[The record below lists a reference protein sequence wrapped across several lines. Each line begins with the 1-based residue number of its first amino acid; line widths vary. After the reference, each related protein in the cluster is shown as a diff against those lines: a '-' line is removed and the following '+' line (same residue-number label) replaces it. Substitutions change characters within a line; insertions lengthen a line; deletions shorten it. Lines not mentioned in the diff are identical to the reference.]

1 MRNYQEL
8 FKKAKVENE
17 VLREPPRKDRGVK
30 TLLPSELDD
39 KVLIKAGCVV
49 NCNIAIGIGKRIV
62 LANDQTLLKENSG
75 SLNLDFSWCQS
86 IFRRIGFTRRRA
98 TAAKQPMSPGF
109 LKEMGLSFPW
119 AIVEVVGAYDIPDD
133 LVVNINQTPLSV
145 I

>member
-1 MRNYQEL
+1 MRNYPEL

-86 IFRRIGFTRRRA
+86 IFRRIGFTRRQA
-98 TAAKQPMSPGF
+98 AAAKQPMSPGC
-109 LKEMGLSFPW
+109 W
-119 AIVEVVGAYDIPDD
+119 CI
-133 LVVNINQTPLSV
+133 
-145 I
+145 